1 MNQRTF
7 EILEYPRIREEIAG
21 YCMSNEG
28 KISFL
33 EQQPFIDENGI
44 DSLKAYGI
52 QWMNQLFRETPPP
65 FAGWPDVAHFL
76 PRIRVEGTSLN
87 VEELYALG
95 RFCESVQKF
104 RTWAEQR
111 IQEDARGSSS
121 SVHAL
126 SPSGDSLLQRVVAI
140 PGLAEE
146 EGAIF
151 RVVDRSSGEIRDLPE
166 IRAIRQEI
174 TRIRQD
180 IERLIGSYLSD
191 DGLRQGLQAK
201 LPTIKDG
208 RQVLAVKSG
217 SKNRIRGIV
226 HEVSQSGQT
235 VYIEPEDV
243 VARNNDLVAEE
254 HHLAREI
261 ARILKALT
269 ENLCPSYENIA
280 AAHREMLFFDRIAAA
295 ASWGKAYSCVYVQSV
310 DHQNCEE
317 PAIML
322 KKARHPLLG
331 RAAVPIDLVLT
342 PGGRQLIITGPN
354 TGGKTVSL
362 KTVALLSLMNQ
373 SGWPI
378 PASPGSAL
386 PIFDYIG
393 CDIGDEQSL
402 DQSLST
408 FSGHMKNISTILS
421 SVTEQSLVLLDELGS
436 GTDPQEGSAIAM
448 AVLDSLMERNSVV
461 LVTTHHGIL
470 KNYGYTHET
479 CINASVEFD
488 HDTLSPT
495 YRIVMGIPGESH
507 ALDVAEKNGLDT
519 VIVDKARSYLDE
531 ERADVS
537 ALIQGLTSKHE
548 ALDSLE
554 QKKKQEEREIIEKR
568 RRVDLKELQLKQKE
582 LELREQ
588 GFRKLTRLL
597 DEGRKELENL
607 VRKVREGELTREKT
621 LEVKAWMNNLDE
633 QIAAEYASMGEEKKN
648 LKGMVTQTNFGDRG
662 SGETRSIISNK
673 KKVPEMELAPGIEV
687 YVGKNRQRGTVLRK
701 EKKGKWLVMVGPMKI
716 TVENA
721 ELEAIERPKN
731 QVRKQQIDF
740 TTDFGDRGSPV
751 FELRL
756 LGMRVDE
763 AEKAIERQFDLAIM
777 NGLQEFS
784 IIHGKGHG
792 ILQNLVH
799 DFLLEH
805 ADKCSFSFAKPA
817 NGGSGK
823 TVVTVFQ

>member
-1 MNQRTF
+1 
-7 EILEYPRIREEIAG
+7 
-21 YCMSNEG
+21 MSNEG
-28 KISFL
+28 KTSFL
-33 EQQPFIDENGI
+33 EQEPNIDINEI
-44 DSLKAYGI
+44 ELLKIYGK
-52 QWMNQLFRETPPP
+52 QWINQLMRETPPP
-65 FAGWPDVAHFL
+65 FTGWPDIAYFL
-76 PRIRVEGTSLN
+76 PRIRVEGTALN
-87 VEELYALG
+87 VDELYALG

-104 RTWAEQR
+104 RTWAETA
-111 IQEDARGSSS
+111 IQEDASGSTSA
-121 SVHAL
+121 VHAL
-126 SPSGDSLLQRVVAI
+126 SPSDNSLLGRIVAI
-140 PGLAEE
+140 PCLAEE
-146 EGAIF
+146 SGMIF
-151 RVVDRSSGEIRDLPE
+151 RVIDRSSGDIRDLPE
-166 IRAIRQEI
+166 IRAIRQSI
-174 TRIRQD
+174 LRIRQD
-180 IERLIGSYLSD
+180 IDRLIGSYLSD

-208 RQVLAVKSG
+208 RQVLAVKTG
-217 SKNRIRGIV
+217 AKNRIRGIV

-269 ENLCPSYENIA
+269 ESLCPSYENMIA
-280 AAHREMLFFDRIAAA
+280 ALQEMLFFDRIAAA
-295 ASWGKAYSCVYVQSV
+295 ASWGKAYSCVYTQNV
-310 DHQNCEE
+310 DWQNREE
-317 PAIML
+317 PVIML
-322 KKARHPLLG
+322 KKARHPLLR
-331 RAAVPIDLVLT
+331 RAAVPIDLILT

-378 PASPGSAL
+378 PASPGSSL
-386 PIFDYIG
+386 PVFDYIG

-408 FSGHMKNISTILS
+408 FSGHMKNISMILS

-448 AVLDSLMERNSVV
+448 AVLDALMEINAVV

-507 ALDVAEKNGLDT
+507 ALDVAAKNGLDGA
-519 VIVDKARSYLDE
+519 IVDKARSYLDE

-554 QKKKQEEREIIEKR
+554 QKKKQEEREILEKR
-568 RRVDLKELQLKQKE
+568 RRVDLKELQLRQRE

-621 LEVKAWMNNLDE
+621 LEVKAWMNELDE
-633 QIAAEYASMGEEKKN
+633 QIAVEYASIGEERKN
-648 LKGMVTQTNFGDRG
+648 LADLDASSNLGDRA
-662 SGETRSIISNK
+662 SEENK
-673 KKVPEMELAPGIEV
+673 KKSLKNRIKAGKLELTPGVEV
-687 YVGKNRQRGTVLRK
+687 YVGKNRQLGTVVRE

-716 TVENA
+716 TVDRD
-721 ELEAIERPKN
+721 ELKAVDTQKKTEKRV
-731 QVRKQQIDF
+731 QVEF
-740 TTDFGDRGSPV
+740 STELGDGDSPS

-763 AEKAIERQFDLAIM
+763 AEKAIERQFDLAIIK
-777 NGLQEFS
+777 GLREFS
-784 IIHGKGHG
+784 IVHGKGHG
-792 ILQNLVH
+792 VLQKLVH
-799 DFLLEH
+799 DFLYNH
-805 ADKCSFSFAKPA
+805 ADQCSFSFAKPE

-823 TVVTVFQ
+823 TIVIMHQ

>member
-1 MNQRTF
+1 
-7 EILEYPRIREEIAG
+7 
-21 YCMSNEG
+21 MSTEG
-28 KISFL
+28 KMSFL
-33 EQQPFIDENGI
+33 EQKPLMVETDI
-44 DSLKAYGI
+44 DSLKTYGM
-52 QWMNQLFRETPPP
+52 QWMDQLFRETPPP
-65 FAGWPDVAHFL
+65 FTGWPGIAHFL
-76 PRIRVEGTSLN
+76 PRIRVEGMSLTL
-87 VEELYALG
+87 EELYALG

-111 IQEDARGSSS
+111 IQEDNRR
-121 SVHAL
+121 SVSPLQAL
-126 SPSGDSLLQRVVAI
+126 SPVNDFLLERVAAI
-140 PGLAEE
+140 PCLAEE
-146 EGAIF
+146 ESEIF
-151 RVVDRSSGEIRDLPE
+151 RIVDRSSGDIRDLPE

-174 TRIRQD
+174 SRIRHD
-180 IERLIGSYLSD
+180 IDRLIGSYLSD
-191 DGLRQGLQAK
+191 DSLRQGLQAK

-208 RQVLAVKSG
+208 RQVLAVKAG

-235 VYIEPEDV
+235 VYIEPDDV

-269 ENLCPSYENIA
+269 EKLCPSYEVIVA
-280 AAHREMLFFDRIAAA
+280 SHQEMLFFDRIGAAA
-295 ASWGKAYSCVYVQSV
+295 TWGKAYSCVYAQSV
-310 DHQNCEE
+310 DHQNPEE

-322 KKARHPLLG
+322 KQARHPLLR

-408 FSGHMKNISTILS
+408 FSGHMKNISMILS

-448 AVLDSLMERNSVV
+448 AVLDALMEKNSVV

-488 HDTLSPT
+488 QDTLSPT

-507 ALDVAEKNGLDT
+507 ALDVAAKNGLDIA
-519 VIVDKARSYLDE
+519 IVDKARSYLDD

-554 QKKKQEEREIIEKR
+554 QRRKQEERVILEKR
-568 RRVDLKELQLKQKE
+568 RRVDLKELQLKKKE

-588 GFRKLTRLL
+588 GFKKLTRLL

-621 LEVKAWMNNLDE
+621 LEVKAWMSNLDE
-633 QIAAEYASMGEEKKN
+633 QIAAEYASMGEERKK
-648 LKGMVTQTNFGDRG
+648 LSDMAEEITSGDRA
-662 SGETRSIISNK
+662 SRENKSTSIGK
-673 KKVPEMELAPGIEV
+673 KKKMLSLELSPGIEV
-687 YVGKNRQRGTVLRK
+687 FVGKNRQQGTIVRE
-701 EKKGKWLVMVGPMKI
+701 EKNGKWLVTVGPMRI
-716 TVENA
+716 TVDRD
-721 ELEAIERPKN
+721 ELDVVPGPASHEKN
-731 QVRKQQIDF
+731 TKIDF
-740 TTDFGDRGSPV
+740 SAEFGDRASPA
-751 FELRL
+751 FEIRL
-756 LGMRVDE
+756 LGMRADE
-763 AEKAIERQFDLAIM
+763 AEKALQRQFDLAVM
-777 NGLQEFS
+777 NGLGEFS

-792 ILQNLVH
+792 ILQKIVH
-799 DFLLEH
+799 DFLIDH
-805 ADKCSFSFAKPA
+805 ADTCTFSFAKPE

-823 TVVTVFQ
+823 TIVILQR